1 MKKQDFE
8 SQLRQQMEGYE
19 VAPPDGLWEAVER
32 QTAAADGKRAT
43 TVALRRWWAVAASL
57 LLIIGAGTWLLHQ
70 NERTSVQ
77 EILSVNGN
85 PQSQKTAYAEGN
97 PQSSSSISRS
107 VEGDLQSVEGDLQS
121 PSNNSRNAEGD
132 LQSPTIISRNAE
144 GDLQSPT
151 IISHNAEGDLQSP
164 TNTSR
169 NAEGDLQSVEG
180 DLQSPT
186 NTSRNAERD
195 LHSPTIIS
203 RSSQSPHLMASV
215 YYGSEMMGE
224 TATANPVYMS
234 QAMLSNFSSAE
245 YYANKTTRA
254 EENVVLAGYEEK
266 KEYASP
272 VKFGILVAV
281 PLTGRWGLQTGLSYM
296 RHRTVS
302 SQKTTSAT
310 IHDRRTY
317 HYMGIPLQATYQL
330 VRSSWG
336 GIYALAGGEADFNVK
351 ARGEMDGH
359 DYSPQRDRLQ
369 LSATLGAGFQYT
381 PLPQIALYAE
391 PQIGYYFDN
400 GSDVDTRM
408 KDQPLNFSLQF
419 GLKYI
424 FR

>member
-57 LLIIGAGTWLLHQ
+57 LLIIGASTWLLHQ

>member
-32 QTAAADGKRAT
+32 QTASADGKRAT

-57 LLIIGAGTWLLHQ
+57 LLIIGASTWLLHQ

-107 VEGDLQSVEGDLQS
+107 VERDLQYVEGDLQS
-121 PSNNSRNAEGD
+121 PSN
-132 LQSPTIISRNAE
+132 
-144 GDLQSPT
+144 
-151 IISHNAEGDLQSP
+151 ISHNAEGDLQSP
-164 TNTSR
+164 TNTSH
-169 NAEGDLQSVEG
+169 NAEG
-180 DLQSPT
+180 
-186 NTSRNAERD
+186 D

-203 RSSQSPHLMASV
+203 RSSKSPHLMASV

-234 QAMLSNFSSAE
+234 QAMLANFSSAE
-245 YYANKTTRA
+245 YYANEATRA

-266 KEYASP
+266 KEYAAP
-272 VKFGILVAV
+272 VKLGLLVAV
-281 PLTGRWGLQTGLSYM
+281 PLTGRWGLQTGLNYM

-317 HYMGIPLQATYQL
+317 HYMGIPLQATYQI

-336 GIYALAGGEADFNVK
+336 GIYAVGGGEADFNVK

-369 LSATLGAGFQYT
+369 LSASLGAGLQYT

-391 PQIGYYFDN
+391 PQIAYYFDN
-400 GSDVDTRM
+400 GSAVDTRM

-424 FR
+424 FQ

>member
-32 QTAAADGKRAT
+32 QTAAADGKRAA

-57 LLIIGAGTWLLHQ
+57 LLIIGASTWLLHQ

-107 VEGDLQSVEGDLQS
+107 VERDLQYVEGDLQS
-121 PSNNSRNAEGD
+121 PSN
-132 LQSPTIISRNAE
+132 
-144 GDLQSPT
+144 
-151 IISHNAEGDLQSP
+151 ISHNAEGDLQSP
-164 TNTSR
+164 TNTSHNAEGNLQSPSNNSR
-169 NAEGDLQSVEG
+169 NAEGVFQSPTNTSRNAEG

-186 NTSRNAERD
+186 NTSHNAEGD

-203 RSSQSPHLMASV
+203 RSSKSPHLMASV

-234 QAMLSNFSSAE
+234 QAMLANFSSAE
-245 YYANKTTRA
+245 YYANEATRA

-266 KEYASP
+266 KEYAAP
-272 VKFGILVAV
+272 VKLGMLVAV
-281 PLTGRWGLQTGLSYM
+281 PLTGRWGLQTGLNYM

-317 HYMGIPLQATYQL
+317 HYMGIPLQATYQI

-336 GIYALAGGEADFNVK
+336 GIYAVGGGEADFNVK

-369 LSATLGAGFQYT
+369 LSATLGAGLQYT

-391 PQIGYYFDN
+391 PQIAYYFDN
-400 GSDVDTRM
+400 GSAVDTRM

-424 FR
+424 FQ

>member
-57 LLIIGAGTWLLHQ
+57 LLIIGASTWLLHQ

-121 PSNNSRNAEGD
+121 PSNTSRNAEGD
-132 LQSPTIISRNAE
+132 L
-144 GDLQSPT
+144 
-151 IISHNAEGDLQSP
+151 HSP

-169 NAEGDLQSVEG
+169 NAEGNP
-180 DLQSPT
+180 QSP
-186 NTSRNAERD
+186 S
-195 LHSPTIIS
+195 IIS
-203 RSSQSPHLMASV
+203 RSPHPAPRSSQSVQGDHRSSKPSQSPHLMASV

-245 YYANKTTRA
+245 YYANETTRA

-369 LSATLGAGFQYT
+369 LSAILGAGFQYT

>member
-32 QTAAADGKRAT
+32 QTASADGKRAT

-57 LLIIGAGTWLLHQ
+57 LLIIGASTWLLHQ

-107 VEGDLQSVEGDLQS
+107 VEGDLQYVEGDLQS
-121 PSNNSRNAEGD
+121 PSN
-132 LQSPTIISRNAE
+132 
-144 GDLQSPT
+144 
-151 IISHNAEGDLQSP
+151 ISHNAEGDLQSP
-164 TNTSR
+164 TNTSH
-169 NAEGDLQSVEG
+169 NAEGDFQ
-180 DLQSPT
+180 
-186 NTSRNAERD
+186 
-195 LHSPTIIS
+195 SPTIIS
-203 RSSQSPHLMASV
+203 RSSKSPHLMASV

-234 QAMLSNFSSAE
+234 QAMLANFSSAE
-245 YYANKTTRA
+245 YYANEATRA

-266 KEYASP
+266 KEYAAP
-272 VKFGILVAV
+272 VKLGMLVAV
-281 PLTGRWGLQTGLSYM
+281 PLTGRWGLQTGLNYM

-317 HYMGIPLQATYQL
+317 HYMGIPLQATYQI

-336 GIYALAGGEADFNVK
+336 GIYAVGGGEADFNVK

-369 LSATLGAGFQYT
+369 LSATLGAGLQYT

-391 PQIGYYFDN
+391 PQIAYYFDN
-400 GSDVDTRM
+400 GSAVDTRM
-408 KDQPLNFSLQF
+408 KDQPLDFSLQF

-424 FR
+424 FQ

>member
-57 LLIIGAGTWLLHQ
+57 LLIIGASTWLLHQ

-121 PSNNSRNAEGD
+121 P
-132 LQSPTIISRNAE
+132 TI
-144 GDLQSPT
+144 
-151 IISHNAEGDLQSP
+151 
-164 TNTSR
+164 TSR
-169 NAEGDLQSVEG
+169 NAEGDL
-180 DLQSPT
+180 
-186 NTSRNAERD
+186 
-195 LHSPTIIS
+195 HSPIIIS
-203 RSSQSPHLMASV
+203 RSSKSPHLMASV

>member
-32 QTAAADGKRAT
+32 QTASADGKRAT

-57 LLIIGAGTWLLHQ
+57 LLIIGASTWLLHQ

-107 VEGDLQSVEGDLQS
+107 VERDLQYVEGDLQSPSNISHNAEGDLQS

-132 LQSPTIISRNAE
+132 F
-144 GDLQSPT
+144 
-151 IISHNAEGDLQSP
+151 QSP

-169 NAEGDLQSVEG
+169 NAEGDLQS
-180 DLQSPT
+180 PT
-186 NTSRNAERD
+186 NTSHNAEGD

-203 RSSQSPHLMASV
+203 RSSKSPHLMASV

-234 QAMLSNFSSAE
+234 QAMLANFSSAE
-245 YYANKTTRA
+245 YYANEATRA

-266 KEYASP
+266 KEYAAP
-272 VKFGILVAV
+272 VKLGLLVAV
-281 PLTGRWGLQTGLSYM
+281 PLTGRWGLQTGLNYM

-317 HYMGIPLQATYQL
+317 HYMGIPLQATYQI

-336 GIYALAGGEADFNVK
+336 GIYAVGGGEADFNVK

-369 LSATLGAGFQYT
+369 LSASLGAGLQYT

-391 PQIGYYFDN
+391 PQIAYYFDN
-400 GSDVDTRM
+400 GSAVDTRM

-424 FR
+424 FQ

>member
-1 MKKQDFE
+1 
-8 SQLRQQMEGYE
+8 
-19 VAPPDGLWEAVER
+19 
-32 QTAAADGKRAT
+32 
-43 TVALRRWWAVAASL
+43 
-57 LLIIGAGTWLLHQ
+57 
-70 NERTSVQ
+70 
-77 EILSVNGN
+77 
-85 PQSQKTAYAEGN
+85 
-97 PQSSSSISRS
+97 
-107 VEGDLQSVEGDLQS
+107 
-121 PSNNSRNAEGD
+121 
-132 LQSPTIISRNAE
+132 
-144 GDLQSPT
+144 
-151 IISHNAEGDLQSP
+151 
-164 TNTSR
+164 
-169 NAEGDLQSVEG
+169 
-180 DLQSPT
+180 
-186 NTSRNAERD
+186 
-195 LHSPTIIS
+195 
-203 RSSQSPHLMASV
+203 MASV

-234 QAMLSNFSSAE
+234 QAMLANFSSAE

>member
-19 VAPPDGLWEAVER
+19 VAPPDGLWDAVER
-32 QTAAADGKRAT
+32 QTASADGKRAT

-57 LLIIGAGTWLLHQ
+57 LLIIGASTWLLHQ

-107 VEGDLQSVEGDLQS
+107 VERDLQYVEGDLQS
-121 PSNNSRNAEGD
+121 PSN
-132 LQSPTIISRNAE
+132 
-144 GDLQSPT
+144 
-151 IISHNAEGDLQSP
+151 ISHNAEGDLQSP
-164 TNTSR
+164 TNTSH
-169 NAEGDLQSVEG
+169 NAEG
-180 DLQSPT
+180 
-186 NTSRNAERD
+186 D

-203 RSSQSPHLMASV
+203 RSSKSPHLMASV

-234 QAMLSNFSSAE
+234 QAMLANFSSAE
-245 YYANKTTRA
+245 YYANEATRA

-266 KEYASP
+266 KEYAAP
-272 VKFGILVAV
+272 VKLGLLVAV
-281 PLTGRWGLQTGLSYM
+281 PLTGRWGLQTGLNYM

-317 HYMGIPLQATYQL
+317 HYMGIPLQATYQI

-336 GIYALAGGEADFNVK
+336 GIYAVGGGEADFNVK

-369 LSATLGAGFQYT
+369 LSASLGAGLQYT

-391 PQIGYYFDN
+391 PQIAYYFDN
-400 GSDVDTRM
+400 GSAVDTRM

-424 FR
+424 FQ

>member
-19 VAPPDGLWEAVER
+19 VSPPDGLWEAVER

-57 LLIIGAGTWLLHQ
+57 LLIIGASTWLLHQ

-121 PSNNSRNAEGD
+121 PSN
-132 LQSPTIISRNAE
+132 TSRNAE

-169 NAEGDLQSVEG
+169 NAEGDLH
-180 DLQSPT
+180 SPT
-186 NTSRNAERD
+186 NTSRNAEGD
-195 LHSPTIIS
+195 LQSPTIIS

-254 EENVVLAGYEEK
+254 EENVVLAGYEER

-296 RHRTVS
+296 RHRTFS

>member
-1 MKKQDFE
+1 MLSPSNISRSSLPAPRSSK
-8 SQLRQQMEGYE
+8 SVEGDSRSSKSVE
-19 VAPPDGLWEAVER
+19 ENPQPQSSVSEDLQSPPAEQEDLQSPNTAYAEA
-32 QTAAADGKRAT
+32 
-43 TVALRRWWAVAASL
+43 
-57 LLIIGAGTWLLHQ
+57 
-70 NERTSVQ
+70 
-77 EILSVNGN
+77 N
-85 PQSQKTAYAEGN
+85 PQSQ
-97 PQSSSSISRS
+97 S
-107 VEGDLQSVEGDLQS
+107 
-121 PSNNSRNAEGD
+121 
-132 LQSPTIISRNAE
+132 
-144 GDLQSPT
+144 
-151 IISHNAEGDLQSP
+151 
-164 TNTSR
+164 
-169 NAEGDLQSVEG
+169 
-180 DLQSPT
+180 
-186 NTSRNAERD
+186 
-195 LHSPTIIS
+195 IIS
-203 RSSQSPHLMASV
+203 RSPLPAPRSSQSVQGDHRSSKPSQSPHLMASV

-296 RHRTVS
+296 RHRTFS

>member
-57 LLIIGAGTWLLHQ
+57 LLIIGASTWLLHQ

-121 PSNNSRNAEGD
+121 VEGDLQSPTITSRNAEGD
-132 LQSPTIISRNAE
+132 LQSPNNTSRNAE
-144 GDLQSPT
+144 GDL
-151 IISHNAEGDLQSP
+151 HSP

-169 NAEGDLQSVEG
+169 NAEG
-180 DLQSPT
+180 
-186 NTSRNAERD
+186 D

-296 RHRTVS
+296 RHRTFS

-369 LSATLGAGFQYT
+369 LSAILGAGFQYT

>member
-32 QTAAADGKRAT
+32 RTAAADGKRAT

-57 LLIIGAGTWLLHQ
+57 LLLIGAGTWLLHQ

-121 PSNNSRNAEGD
+121 PTNTSR
-132 LQSPTIISRNAE
+132 
-144 GDLQSPT
+144 
-151 IISHNAEGDLQSP
+151 NAEGDLQSP
-164 TNTSR
+164 TNTSH
-169 NAEGDLQSVEG
+169 NAEGDLQSPTAEQE
-180 DLQSPT
+180 DLQSP
-186 NTSRNAERD
+186 NTAYAEGNPQ
-195 LHSPTIIS
+195 SPSIIS
-203 RSSQSPHLMASV
+203 RSPLPAPRSSQSVQGDYRSSKPSQSPHLMASV

-234 QAMLSNFSSAE
+234 QAMLANFSSAE
-245 YYANKTTRA
+245 YYANEATRA

-266 KEYASP
+266 KEYAAP
-272 VKFGILVAV
+272 VKLGLLVAV

-296 RHRTVS
+296 RHRTFS

-359 DYSPQRDRLQ
+359 DYSPQHDRLQ

-391 PQIGYYFDN
+391 PQIAYYFDN
-400 GSDVDTRM
+400 GSAVDTRM